1 MSRASWNSTILFFAL
16 AAASPCYP
24 APAAQ
29 DEPAEQA
36 EKILAATGVQGGLV
50 VHLGCGDG
58 RLTAALRRNESYSVL
73 GLDTDAANVAKARAF
88 IQSRGLYGNVTVD
101 RWQGGRLPL
110 IDNLVNLLV
119 AEGGPPASNEEILRV
134 LAPRGAAYVRTN
146 DGWNETVKPWPPE
159 LDEWTH
165 FLHDATNNAVSQD
178 TVVGPPRHYQWLG
191 SPTYLRHHDHMS
203 GFSAMVSAG
212 GRVFYIIDLGPRW
225 SVQMPPQWMLIAR
238 DAFNGTILWQR
249 PIPKWHAHLWPLK
262 KGPAQ
267 LMRRLVAVGDT
278 VSVTPGVGSPV
289 VALDAATGKV
299 RRTFE
304 GTEGAEEIILQG
316 GVLFTLVDPTGDAF
330 QTISRESVELTRGA
344 GRDWNWDE
352 RPRRLMA
359 IDQVSGLVLW
369 EKTGRVA
376 PSSLASMDG
385 RVYFHDGDKVV
396 CLNGADGNQ
405 VWNSK
410 PLPRWSPMHVL
421 FNPTLIVHG
430 DVVLFAGGEKMTPIS
445 GGKDT
450 MTALSA
456 ATGEVLWTAPHPQS
470 GYASSEDLFVI
481 DNLAWCGVT
490 TNRRDSGI
498 FTGRNLQTG
507 EVAVEFPPDDWG
519 HMPHHRCHRAKA
531 TANYIL
537 TSRTGIEYVDLG
549 NQQWTAHHWVRGSCN
564 YGIMPANGLTY
575 AGPHSCACYPLA
587 KLTGFNALAP
597 KREIDDAVPNDA
609 DDERLQRGPAYRD
622 TKTPSS
628 AAGPQSGDWPTLR
641 HDAARSGVA
650 STSLPAELKT
660 TWQAS
665 VGGKLGA
672 PVIAEGRLFVTSIE
686 THDVHALDAATG
698 RPLWSFK
705 AGGRIDSP
713 PSVWQGRVLFGSA
726 DGFVYCLRAADGEI
740 GWRFRAAPADLRMMA
755 REQVESVWPVPGSV
769 LVREGTVYCVAGRA
783 MWLDGGLRML
793 RIDARTGR
801 KLSETILDDKYPETG
816 ENLQTDVKWPNL
828 PVALPDVLSCDG
840 RYVYMRS
847 QPFDLEGNRTEIVTP
862 RSYEQ
867 QQGETTH
874 LFCPSGFLD
883 DTWWHRTYWIYGR
896 SFIGG
901 AGGWYLAAYQAPAG
915 RILAVD
921 DTNVYGFGRLASGF
935 RGTQNIYHLF
945 ACDKQ
950 PELHNPNPKQAA
962 RKQGSSI
969 YGKVIATHPVYHWS
983 ESIPFM
989 TRALVLAEGALF
1001 AAGPAEIVDESE
1013 VYLRYGDQE
1022 IQAQMRQHVEAFE
1035 GRHGGILMAVSKQNG
1050 RKLSAYRLASIP
1062 VFDGM
1067 AAAEGRLYLS
1077 MLDGNVLCLGAD
1089 GRPLDVAG
1097 DVEPGPVPVA
1107 TRGFVETT
1115 SHPDFEHLKTV
1126 SVMSSD
1132 LGYRMQTAPKEVGLA
1147 LRKLDTPLTK
1157 RAEFRVRVR
1166 PTPGAGIADKPGN
1179 AFVAFGDAP
1188 EDGGL
1193 VKCGLR
1199 ISGKRLFIV
1208 QGPLLEGES
1217 KSLPADVKSDEVA
1230 EIQVVVDLAEQTV
1243 AMTMKGETLSVP
1255 LRQRMNAVSW
1265 VGCCLTGVTTDFSPV
1280 DVSGE

>member
-1 MSRASWNSTILFFAL
+1 MSRVLWNSTILFFAL
-16 AAASPCYP
+16 AAASPCCA

-29 DEPAEQA
+29 DAPAKQAEQ
-36 EKILAATGVQGGLV
+36 ILAESGVQGGLV
-50 VHLGCGDG
+50 VQLGCGDG
-58 RLTAALRRNESYSVL
+58 RLTAALRPNQSYTVL
-73 GLDTDAANVAKARAF
+73 GLDSDAAHVAKARAL
-88 IQSRGLYGNVTVD
+88 IQSRGLYGSVTVD

-119 AEGGPPASNEEILRV
+119 AEGEPSVSDEEMLRV
-134 LAPRGAAYVRTN
+134 LAPGGVAYIRANRV
-146 DGWNETVKPWPPE
+146 WNKTVKPWPPE

-165 FLHDATNNAVSQD
+165 FLHDATNNAVSRD

-203 GFSAMVSAG
+203 GFSAMVSAA
-212 GRVFYIIDLGPRW
+212 GRIFYIIDLGPRW
-225 SVQMPPQWMLIAR
+225 SVQMPPRWTLMAR

-267 LMRRLVAVGDT
+267 IMRRLVAVGDT
-278 VSVTPGVGSPV
+278 VYATPAVGSPV
-289 VALDAATGKV
+289 VAFDGATGEV

-304 GTEGAEEIILQG
+304 GTEGAEEILLAG
-316 GVLFTLVDPTGDAF
+316 GLLFTLVNPEGDAF

-359 IDQVSGLVLW
+359 IDPADGRILW

-376 PSSLASMDG
+376 PSSLASAEG
-385 RVYFHDGDKVV
+385 RVYFHDGDKIV
-396 CLNGADGNQ
+396 CLDGSDGKQ

-421 FNPTLIVHG
+421 FNPTLIIHQ
-430 DVVLFAGGEKMTPIS
+430 DVVLFAGGEKMDPLK

-450 MTALSA
+450 MTALKA

-490 TNRRDSGI
+490 TSRRDSGVM
-498 FTGRNLQTG
+498 TGRNLQTG

-531 TANYIL
+531 TVNYIL
-537 TSRTGIEYVDLG
+537 TSRTGIEYVDLK
-549 NQQWTAHHWVRGSCN
+549 NQEWTAHHWVRGSCN

-575 AGPHSCACYPLA
+575 AGPHSCGCYPLA

-597 KREIDDAVPNDA
+597 ERKMDDAVLNDA
-609 DDERLQRGPAYRD
+609 ETGRLQKGPAYQD
-622 TKTPSS
+622 SETPSS
-628 AAGPQSGDWPTLR
+628 APGPQSDDWPTLR

-650 STSLPAELKT
+650 STSLPDQLKT
-660 TWQAS
+660 TWQAT
-665 VGGKLGA
+665 VGGRLSA
-672 PVIAEGRLFVTSIE
+672 PVIANGRLFVTSID
-686 THDVHALDAATG
+686 THDVHAVDAVTG
-698 RPLWSFK
+698 QPLWSFK

-713 PSVWQGRVLFGSA
+713 PTVWHDRVLFGSA
-726 DGFVYCLRAADGEI
+726 DGFVYSLRAADGEI
-740 GWRFRAAPADLRMMA
+740 AWRFRAAPVDLRMMA
-755 REQVESVWPVPGSV
+755 REQVESVWPVHGSV
-769 LVREGTVYCVAGRA
+769 LVREGVVYCVAGRA
-783 MWLDGGLRML
+783 MWLDGGMRML

-801 KLSETILDDKYPETG
+801 KLSQTVLDDTYPESG

-847 QPFDLEGNRTEIVTP
+847 QPFDLEGNRTEVVTP
-862 RSYEQ
+862 RSYQEQ
-867 QQGETTH
+867 QGDGAH
-874 LFCPSGFLD
+874 LFCPTGFLD
-883 DTWWHRTYWIYGR
+883 DTWWHRTYWMFGR

-921 DTNVYGFGRLASGF
+921 DKNVYGFGRLASGF
-935 RGTQNIYHLF
+935 SGTQITYHLF

-950 PELHNPNPKQAA
+950 PELHNPNPNRAP
-962 RKQGSSI
+962 RKQGTSI
-969 YGKVIATHPVYHWS
+969 YGPVIATHPVYHWS
-983 ESIPFM
+983 EAIPF
-989 TRALVLAEGALF
+989 TSRALLLTDGALF

-1013 VYLRYGDQE
+1013 VYVRYGDPE
-1022 IQAQMRQHVEAFE
+1022 IQTRMRQHVEAFE
-1035 GRHGGILMAVSKQNG
+1035 GRHGGILMGVSKQDG
-1050 RKLSAYRLASIP
+1050 RKLAAYRLDSIP

-1067 AAAEGRLYLS
+1067 AAAGGRLYVS
-1077 MLDGNVLCLGAD
+1077 MLDGSVLCLGAD
-1089 GRPLDVAG
+1089 GRPLEAAA

-1107 TRGFVETT
+1107 TGGFVETT
-1115 SHPDFEHLKTV
+1115 SHPDFGHLKTV
-1126 SVMSSD
+1126 RVTASD
-1132 LGYRMQTAPKEVGLA
+1132 LGYRMQTAPREVGLA
-1147 LRKLDTPLTK
+1147 LRKLDTPITK

-1166 PTPGAGIADKPGN
+1166 PTPGVGVANKPGN
-1179 AFVAFGDAP
+1179 AFVAFGDAA
-1188 EDGGL
+1188 EDSRL

-1199 ISGKRLFIV
+1199 ISGTRIFIV

-1217 KSLPADVKSDEVA
+1217 KSLPADVKSDEVT
-1230 EIQVVVDLAEQTV
+1230 EIHVVVDLAEQTV
-1243 AMTMKGETLSVP
+1243 AMTCEGETLSVP
-1255 LRQRMNAVSW
+1255 LRHRINAVSW
-1265 VGCCLTGVTTDFSPV
+1265 VGCCLTSVTTDFSAV
-1280 DVSGE
+1280 EVSGE